1 MAGMRTPA
9 RSKTRLAAAA
19 LAALVALTGCGSA
32 SAPSAPTGVDGLV
45 VPTPDPAPS
54 DFVDVVDNPWFPLLP
69 GTRWEYD
76 AAGVTGRTLDHRVEP
91 GGEIAGVAT
100 TVLVRTSADGT
111 VVRDHYAQ
119 DVDGNVWWFGRE
131 VETGGWEAGVDG
143 AEAGLAMPAEP
154 RRGDGF
160 VTGRAVGADVVTTV
174 LGLGDV
180 VDVPLGEFDDTVE
193 VEVADSGS
201 TRRDVYARGIGLV
214 QTGGAGLTVF
224 DGASASS
231 LRSAALPRTQSAA
244 AGG

>member
-1 MAGMRTPA
+1 MRTRA
-9 RSKTRLAAAA
+9 RSNLRLAAAA

-45 VPTPDPAPS
+45 VPTPDPVPS
-54 DFVDVVDNPWFPLLP
+54 DFVDAVDNPWFPLLP

-76 AAGVTGRTLDHRVEP
+76 AAGSTTATLVLEVEP

-100 TVLVRTSADGT
+100 TVLVRTSADGS

-119 DVDGNVWWFGRE
+119 DTRGNVWWFGRE
-131 VETGGWEAGVDG
+131 AGTGAWEAGVDG

-160 VTGRAVGADVVTTV
+160 VTGRAAGADVVTTV
-174 LGLGDV
+174 LELGDV
-180 VDVPLGEFDDTVE
+180 VDVPLGELDDTVE
-193 VEVADSGS
+193 LEVADSGS

-214 QTGGAGLTVF
+214 RTGEAGLVVR
-224 DGASASS
+224 DEP
-231 LRSAALPRTQSAA
+231 RS
-244 AGG
+244 

>member
-1 MAGMRTPA
+1 MRTSA
-9 RSKTRLAAAA
+9 RSDIRLAAAA

-45 VPTPDPAPS
+45 VPTPDPTPS

-76 AAGVTGRTLDHRVEP
+76 AAGATTGRLVLEVEP
-91 GGEIAGVAT
+91 GGAIAGVPT

-119 DVDGNVWWFGRE
+119 DTRGNVWWFGRE
-131 VETGGWEAGVDG
+131 AADGAWEAGVDG

-160 VTGRAVGADVVTTV
+160 VTGRAGDADEVASVVV
-174 LGLGDV
+174 LGDV
-180 VDVPLGEFDDTVE
+180 VDVPLGEFDDTVALE
-193 VEVADSGS
+193 VEDGGS

-214 QTGGAGLTVF
+214 RTGEAGLVAR
-224 DGASASS
+224 DEP
-231 LRSAALPRTQSAA
+231 RS
-244 AGG
+244 